1 MKSNNLKRCNFYDI
15 IFITYFIN
23 IIFFQKKSAN
33 FLKEKV
39 KLGEGKAFKTGK
51 KNELGVHVVCR
62 SVKMMKNLIKN
73 TDKCSSCNL

>member
-1 MKSNNLKRCNFYDI
+1 MLA
-15 IFITYFIN
+15 
-23 IIFFQKKSAN
+23 FFQKKAST

-62 SVKMMKNLIKN
+62 SVTYGGQL
-73 TDKCSSCNL
+73 L